1 MLIND
6 RKITICAAGSR
17 RAASWPAQETCIS
30 DLWERLRQPTRGTE
44 TMAEYLRL
52 KKPQQDD
59 LKDVGGFVAG
69 TLRGGHRKS
78 DCVTGRDLV
87 TLDLDRLPAGGT
99 EDILRRTEGLG
110 CGYCVYSTR
119 KHRPEAPRLRLL
131 LPLDRTVTADEY
143 EPIARKVAEILD
155 PSMEPF
161 DPTTFQASRLMYWP
175 SCCSDG
181 EYIYQ
186 YADRPLLSADGI
198 LQMYGDWRDI
208 AQWPQVP
215 GAQQAHM
222 KLAAKQGDPLEKPGI
237 VGAFCRCYNIYEAM
251 GAFLPG
257 IYTPT
262 DMPDRY
268 TFAGGSTT
276 GGAIVYEGG
285 QYLYSHHA
293 TDPAGGRLCNAFD
306 LVRLHRFGELDED
319 AKPDT
324 PVNKLPSFVA
334 MAQLAR
340 QDGKV
345 AGRMDAERYEA
356 ATADFALPDA
366 ETDTSWMRGL
376 AVGDGGKYDRSI
388 RNVVTMLEGD
398 PRLKGKIRLNTFSE
412 RLEGTCPLPWA
423 GRTEGTGTFQWLDS
437 DDAGLRDCVEQL
449 LGFRNRDAVDDGL
462 SQVAAAHSYNPV
474 VDYLQGLQWDGK
486 PRLDTIFIDYFG
498 DTDISYTRA
507 VARKSLVAAV
517 ARAMDPG
524 IKFDQMTVILGPQG
538 VGKSTWVARLGG
550 RWFSNS
556 VGTFEGKEAAELL
569 QGNWII
575 EIGELEAMNK
585 SDVRAIKQFLSRTV
599 DEYRAAY
606 GRRTERH
613 PRRCV
618 FFGTTN
624 DHEYLKDPTGN
635 RRFWPIECGP
645 EPKKSIFEDLT
656 ETEAGQIWA
665 EAYVRWQMGESL
677 VLSKEDEEEAE
688 RRRQLHME
696 RDDLKGQI
704 EAFLDRRV
712 PSDWSRWDLDRRTM
726 YWGGQCRGE
735 GLQLI
740 HRDRVCALEVL
751 RECLGDRRGVIPQR
765 DTRRVNAV
773 LAAVDG
779 WEPCG
784 VRNFGASYGKQR
796 GYRRVLNFGAT
807 DRDNGQEISVT
818 EVLPE
823 KVVPQ
828 QFATDENQVLGQ
840 TVAPKIP

>member
-17 RAASWPAQETCIS
+17 RAASWPTQETCIS

-52 KKPQQDD
+52 KKTQQDD

-87 TLDLDRLPAGGT
+87 TLDLDRLPGGGI

-143 EPIARKVAEILD
+143 EPIARKAAEILD

-181 EYIYQ
+181 EYVYQ

-198 LQMYGDWRDI
+198 LQMYGDWRNI

-215 GAQQAHM
+215 GTQQAHA
-222 KLAAKQGDPLEKPGI
+222 KLAAKQGNPLEKPGI
-237 VGAFCRCYNIYEAM
+237 VGAFCRCYNVYEAM
-251 GAFLPG
+251 EAFLPG
-257 IYTPT
+257 VYAPT

-319 AKPDT
+319 VKPDT

-356 ATADFALPDA
+356 ATADFALPDT
-366 ETDTSWMRGL
+366 ETDTSWMRSL
-376 AVGDGGKYDRSI
+376 AVGDGGRYDRSI

-423 GRTEGTGTFQWLDS
+423 GRTDGSDTFQWLDS

-449 LGFRNRDAVDDGL
+449 LGFRSRDAVDDGL

-474 VDYLQGLQWDGK
+474 MDYLRGLQWDGK

-498 DTDISYTRA
+498 DADI
-507 VARKSLVAAV
+507 
-517 ARAMDPG
+517 P
-524 IKFDQMTVILGPQG
+524 
-538 VGKSTWVARLGG
+538 
-550 RWFSNS
+550 
-556 VGTFEGKEAAELL
+556 
-569 QGNWII
+569 
-575 EIGELEAMNK
+575 
-585 SDVRAIKQFLSRTV
+585 
-599 DEYRAAY
+599 
-606 GRRTERH
+606 
-613 PRRCV
+613 
-618 FFGTTN
+618 
-624 DHEYLKDPTGN
+624 
-635 RRFWPIECGP
+635 
-645 EPKKSIFEDLT
+645 
-656 ETEAGQIWA
+656 
-665 EAYVRWQMGESL
+665 
-677 VLSKEDEEEAE
+677 
-688 RRRQLHME
+688 
-696 RDDLKGQI
+696 
-704 EAFLDRRV
+704 
-712 PSDWSRWDLDRRTM
+712 
-726 YWGGQCRGE
+726 
-735 GLQLI
+735 
-740 HRDRVCALEVL
+740 
-751 RECLGDRRGVIPQR
+751 
-765 DTRRVNAV
+765 
-773 LAAVDG
+773 
-779 WEPCG
+779 
-784 VRNFGASYGKQR
+784 
-796 GYRRVLNFGAT
+796 
-807 DRDNGQEISVT
+807 
-818 EVLPE
+818 
-823 KVVPQ
+823 
-828 QFATDENQVLGQ
+828 
-840 TVAPKIP
+840 